1 MLTLCQLGMVQPC
14 SITGPA
20 ASVGLIEIP
29 YINGK
34 ILTTMSS
41 VFQVPL
47 IQVTGGTCQPIGA
60 YETKVST
67 DGGSTFI
74 EWASTS
80 TMFPV
85 NQFTRTFQGGGD
97 PKYYD
102 YSVSIQGTSN
112 SFKFYQR
119 DVANDLS
126 HSFDVKFVPID
137 ILASTTFWDPSHERV
152 SNDFFHLDTHFD
164 DEIPVL
170 AIAARFNLAPLSAF
184 TTILPETQ
192 YYNVLN
198 QWVQMPVE
206 SWATTV
212 PADSTVQIKM
222 VHSAL
227 PGWVKNVAHVLIR
240 VGLNYERP
248 QYVVDKP
255 KETY

>member
-1 MLTLCQLGMVQPC
+1 M
-14 SITGPA
+14 
-20 ASVGLIEIP
+20 
-29 YINGK
+29 
-34 ILTTMSS
+34 
-41 VFQVPL
+41 
-47 IQVTGGTCQPIGA
+47 
-60 YETKVST
+60 
-67 DGGSTFI
+67 
-74 EWASTS
+74 
-80 TMFPV
+80 
-85 NQFTRTFQGGGD
+85 
-97 PKYYD
+97 
-102 YSVSIQGTSN
+102 SIQGTSN

-137 ILASTTFWDPSHERV
+137 ILASTTFWEPSHERV

-164 DEIPVL
+164 DEIPVF
-170 AIAARFNLAPLSAF
+170 AVAARFNLAPLSAF
-184 TTILPETQ
+184 TTILPDTQ

-227 PGWVKNVAHVLIR
+227 PGWVKNAAHVLIR

-248 QYVVDKP
+248 QYVADKP
-255 KETY
+255 KETYQLGYNEDTIGKILFCTLTTDITPDVIRLSAITDQSSVVALVLPTPNYASCTYTYSYVTPAWITANNALN